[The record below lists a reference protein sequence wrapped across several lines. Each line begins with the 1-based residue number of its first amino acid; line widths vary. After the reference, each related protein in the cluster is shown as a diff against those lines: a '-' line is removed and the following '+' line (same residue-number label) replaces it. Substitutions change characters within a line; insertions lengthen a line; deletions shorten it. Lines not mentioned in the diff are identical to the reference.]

1 MGASIR
7 QSGKIIASLSDA
19 KQIRGTLMET
29 FLKGDPGAQIQL
41 QIANDSILQ
50 WKYDN
55 ETEWH
60 DLFDLS
66 TIDYELLT
74 NLPTLNGNALVG
86 ELNDLFMLPSD
97 EVTEQELMN
106 LLNN

>member
-1 MGASIR
+1 MSDLTLYGNINPKLQLTGLLSNATLRGIPVELSI
-7 QSGKIIASLSDA
+7 D
-19 KQIRGTLMET
+19 GTTLR
-29 FLKGDPGAQIQL
+29 
-41 QIANDSILQ
+41 
-50 WKYDN
+50 WKYLD
-55 ETEWH
+55 EDDSSWR
-60 DLFDLS
+60 DLIDLN